1 MIRRLISSL
10 DGSWGSILGRKTKR
24 SDLYFLRLFFFFF
37 FKDGEIDLILNLL
50 MN

>member
-37 FKDGEIDLILNLL
+37 KDGEIDLILNLL